1 MKRTSLPLPRREF
14 ITLLGGAAAWP
25 VGAGAQQHTM
35 PVIGYLSGRSPEAE
49 TRLREPFIKAL
60 ETSGFAAGRNVA
72 IEYHFSEGRD
82 DRLPAL
88 AADLV
93 RQRPAVLVAM
103 DTPSALAA
111 KAATKTIP
119 IVFGTGADPVRLG
132 LVETLNRPGGNAT
145 GVFVF
150 VTELGPKRL
159 QLLREVVPHA
169 TLIAFIVNLNT
180 ASGPAQKSEMES
192 TAQAIG
198 QRILVLSASTESE
211 INEAFASIAARKADA
226 IVYSAGVFFQVV
238 RDRLVAL
245 AARHSIPAIYEWP
258 EFATAGG
265 LMSYSSSRS
274 ESARQIGNYTGQIL
288 KGAKPADLPV
298 FQSSKF
304 ELVINL
310 RTAKALG
317 LAIPPGVLAIAD
329 EVIE

>member
-1 MKRTSLPLPRREF
+1 V
-14 ITLLGGAAAWP
+14 LGGAAAVLP
-25 VGAGAQQHTM
+25 IAAKAQQPAM

-72 IEYHFSEGRD
+72 IEYRFAEGQD

-93 RQRPAVLVAM
+93 RKRPAVLVAM
-103 DTPSALAA
+103 DSGSAVAA
-111 KAATKTIP
+111 KAATTTIP
-119 IVFGTGADPVRLG
+119 IVFGTGLDPVRLG
-132 LVETLNRPGGNAT
+132 LAETLNRPGGNAT
-145 GVFVF
+145 GTYVFVAD
-150 VTELGPKRL
+150 LGPKRL
-159 QLLREVVPHA
+159 QLLREVVPQA
-169 TLIAFIVNLNT
+169 TLIAFILNPNSAT
-180 ASGPAQKSEMES
+180 GPAQKSEMES

-198 QRILVLSASTESE
+198 QQILVLSASTESE
-211 INEAFASIAARKADA
+211 VNEAFATIAARKADA
-226 IVYSAGVFFQVV
+226 IVYGAGVFFQVV

-265 LMSYSSSRS
+265 LMSYSSDRRDSG
-274 ESARQIGNYTGQIL
+274 RQIGNYTGQIL

-298 FQSSKF
+298 TQSSKF

-317 LAIPPGVLAIAD
+317 LTIPPGVLAIAD

>member
-1 MKRTSLPLPRREF
+1 MQSGQLQRREF
-14 ITLLGGAAAWP
+14 ITLLGGATAGWP
-25 VGAGAQQHTM
+25 LSALAQQPAM

-49 TRLREPFIKAL
+49 ARLREPFIKAL

-72 IEYHFSEGRD
+72 IEYRFAEGQD
-82 DRLPAL
+82 DRFPAL

-93 RQRPAVLVAM
+93 RERPAVLVAM
-103 DTPSALAA
+103 DTGSALAT

-119 IVFGTGADPVRLG
+119 IVFGVGADPVRLG
-132 LVETLNRPGGNAT
+132 LVESLNRPGGNAT
-145 GVFVF
+145 GIYVF
-150 VTELGPKRL
+150 VTDLGPKRL

-169 TLIAFIVNLNT
+169 RLIAFIVNLNT

-192 TAQAIG
+192 AARAIG
-198 QRILVLSASTESE
+198 QQILVLSVSTESE
-211 INEAFASIAARKADA
+211 VNEAFATIDASKADA

-265 LMSYSSSRS
+265 LMSYSSSRL
-274 ESARQIGNYTGQIL
+274 ESSRQIGNYTAQIL

-298 FQSSKF
+298 TQSSKF
-304 ELVINL
+304 ELVINRSAEFRIPL
-310 RTAKALG
+310 MVREVTAKSGKA
-317 LAIPPGVLAIAD
+317 
-329 EVIE
+329 

>member
-1 MKRTSLPLPRREF
+1 MRRREF
-14 ITLLGGAAAWP
+14 ITLLGSAAAWP
-25 VGAGAQQHTM
+25 LAVRAQQPAM

-49 TRLREPFIKAL
+49 APLRAPFLKAL
-60 ETSGFAAGRNVA
+60 EESGFAAGRNVA
-72 IEYHFSEGRD
+72 IEYRFAEGQD

-93 RQRPAVLVAM
+93 RERPAVLVAM
-103 DTPSALAA
+103 DTGSALAA

-119 IVFGTGADPVRLG
+119 IVFGVGADPVRLG
-132 LVETLNRPGGNAT
+132 LVETLNQPGGNAT
-145 GVFVF
+145 GIYVF
-150 VTELGPKRL
+150 VTDLGPKRL
-159 QLLREVVPHA
+159 QLLREVLPQA
-169 TLIAFIVNLNT
+169 TLIAFIANLNS
-180 ASGPAQKSEMES
+180 ANGPAQKSDMES
-192 TAQAIG
+192 AAQAIG
-198 QRILVLSASTESE
+198 QQIFVLSASTESE
-211 INEAFASIAARKADA
+211 INEAFATIAARKADA
-226 IVYSAGVFFQVV
+226 IVYGAGVFFQVV

-245 AARHSIPAIYEWP
+245 AARLSIPAIYEWP

-265 LMSYSSSRS
+265 LMSYSSNRR
-274 ESARQIGNYTGQIL
+274 ESGRQTGNYTGQIL

-317 LAIPPGVLAIAD
+317 LTIPPGVLAIAD

>member
-1 MKRTSLPLPRREF
+1 MRRREF

-25 VGAGAQQHTM
+25 LAAHAQQPAM
-35 PVIGYLSGRSPEAE
+35 PLIGYLSGRSPEAE
-49 TRLREPFIKAL
+49 ARLREPFIKAL
-60 ETSGFAAGRNVA
+60 ETSGFAAGSNVA
-72 IEYHFSEGRD
+72 IEYRFAEGQD

-88 AADLV
+88 AGDLV

-111 KAATKTIP
+111 KAATATIP

-198 QRILVLSASTESE
+198 QQILVLSASTESE
-211 INEAFASIAARKADA
+211 VNEAFASIAARKADA
-226 IVYSAGVFFQVV
+226 IVYSASVFFQVV

-265 LMSYSSSRS
+265 LMSYSSSRR

-317 LAIPPGVLAIAD
+317 LDVPLHLQQLAD

>member
-1 MKRTSLPLPRREF
+1 
-14 ITLLGGAAAWP
+14 
-25 VGAGAQQHTM
+25 
-35 PVIGYLSGRSPEAE
+35 
-49 TRLREPFIKAL
+49 LREPFIKAL

-72 IEYHFSEGRD
+72 IEYRFAEGQD

-103 DTPSALAA
+103 DSGSALAT
-111 KAATKTIP
+111 KAATATIP
-119 IVFGTGADPVRLG
+119 IVFGTGLDPGRLG

-145 GVFVF
+145 GVSVF
-150 VTELGPKRL
+150 VSELGPKRL
-159 QLLREVVPHA
+159 QLLRGIVPHA

-180 ASGPAQKSEMES
+180 ATGPAQKSEMES

-198 QRILVLSASTESE
+198 QQILVLSASTESE
-211 INEAFASIAARKADA
+211 VNEAFATIAARKADA
-226 IVYSAGVFFQVV
+226 IVYGAGVFFQVV

-274 ESARQIGNYTGQIL
+274 ESGRQIGNYTGQIL

-317 LAIPPGVLAIAD
+317 LTIPPGVLAIAD

>member
-1 MKRTSLPLPRREF
+1 MRRRTFIKLVGGTAATWPL
-14 ITLLGGAAAWP
+14 AAR
-25 VGAGAQQHTM
+25 AQQPAM

-72 IEYHFSEGRD
+72 IEYRFADGQD
-82 DRLPAL
+82 DRFPAL
-88 AADLV
+88 AADLI
-93 RQRPAVLVAM
+93 RERPAVLVAM
-103 DTPSALAA
+103 DTGSALAA

-119 IVFGTGADPVRLG
+119 IVFGTGGDPVRFG

-145 GVFVF
+145 GIYVF
-150 VTELGPKRL
+150 VTNLGPKRL

-169 TLIAFIVNLNT
+169 RLIAFIVNLNT
-180 ASGPAQKSEMES
+180 ASGPSQKSEMES
-192 TAQAIG
+192 AARAIG
-198 QRILVLSASTESE
+198 QQILVLSVSTESE
-211 INEAFASIAARKADA
+211 VDEAFATIAARKADA

-265 LMSYSSSRS
+265 LMSYSSSRL
-274 ESARQIGNYTGQIL
+274 ESSRQIGNYAAQIL

-298 FQSSKF
+298 TQSSKF

-310 RTAKALG
+310 TTAKALG
-317 LAIPPGVLAIAD
+317 LDIPPGVLAIAD